1 MKSKQLIKFSKF
13 KILAI
18 CFLLIAG
25 IIYYYEEIKQ
35 TNIEIQTTDVIVA
48 VSDISENEIITKDM
62 IITEKRYAEDV
73 MKYENIAT
81 TEDEV
86 IGKRTI
92 VPLYKGEPINNDRLL
107 VNQEYMNKMDH
118 TQIAIGLTEIDKAL
132 ELRAGDYIDIWL
144 EPVSQNQDQIVIEPY
159 KLIQKIQIIEIHDS
173 NYNNIEK
180 EKKTVLGDS
189 IATSDTVYVPAYI
202 TIELSDEALKEMYSV
217 DKNLYTIRVTRYGE
231 EKFYGVVNSIIKGV
245 E

>member
-1 MKSKQLIKFSKF
+1 VKSKILIKLSRL

-35 TNIEIQTTDVIVA
+35 TNIEIKTTDVIVV
-48 VSDISENEIITKDM
+48 VSDIPENEIITKDM
-62 IITEKRYAEDV
+62 IIAEKRYAEDV

-81 TEDEV
+81 TEDAV
-86 IGKRTI
+86 IGKRAI

-107 VNQEYMNKMDH
+107 VNKEYMNKRDQ
-118 TQIAIGLTEIDKAL
+118 TQIAIDLTEIDKAL
-132 ELRAGDYIDIWL
+132 ELKAGDYIDIWL

-159 KLIQKIQIIEIHDS
+159 KFIQKIQIIEIHDS
-173 NYNNIEK
+173 SYNNIEK
-180 EKKTVLGDS
+180 GKKTVLEDS
-189 IATSDTVYVPAYI
+189 ITTADSVYIPAYI
-202 TIELSDEALKEMYSV
+202 TIELSDDALKEMYSV

-231 EKFYGVVNSIIKGV
+231 EKFYSVVKNVIKGV